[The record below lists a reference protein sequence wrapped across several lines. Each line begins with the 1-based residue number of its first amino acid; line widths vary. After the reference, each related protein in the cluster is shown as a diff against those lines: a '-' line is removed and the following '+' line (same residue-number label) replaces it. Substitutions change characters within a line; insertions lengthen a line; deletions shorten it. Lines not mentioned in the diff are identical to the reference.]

1 VNQRFL
7 YKIILP
13 FSKKQIS
20 FKELNTQNQ
29 LDIEKINLYYPSTL
43 EYYLEFN
50 NGFLRILE
58 DCIENFEDF
67 SKIDIFDY
75 LLFCLKIRTISLGDR
90 LELNIKSEDSNV
102 KSKKINIDLQFLL
115 KNILVAAEESL
126 IHKIIDVKE
135 KNLKIELC
143 WPTLKSIKNFHNSYF
158 SDMSFEDKILNLIPE
173 FVSNV
178 YIENSHI
185 NFKELDLDQ
194 KEDIFNTFP
203 ASLKTKIQNSIL
215 ENIKKLSEFDLFQIS
230 YFENQK
236 FNFFNLMYIDLIK
249 LIFSQ
254 NPKRIYE
261 EIYILSNFNMSS
273 EYVLSM
279 SPSERRIYISFIE
292 AQRKSQEPTDQQSNV
307 NIPQQNQSLQDLAV
321 EFGDEPIN

>member
-1 VNQRFL
+1 MNQRFL

-29 LDIEKINLYYPSTL
+29 LDIEKINLYYPSNL

-50 NGFLRILE
+50 NGFLNILE
-58 DCIENFEDF
+58 TCIENFEDF
-67 SKIDIFDY
+67 LKVDIFDY
-75 LLFCLKIRTISLGDR
+75 LLFCLKLRTISFGDR
-90 LELNIKSEDSNV
+90 LELNIKSEDPSV
-102 KSKKINIDLQFLL
+102 KNKKINIDLQFLL

-126 IHKIIDVKE
+126 IHKTIEIEE
-135 KNLKIELC
+135 KNLKIELS

-158 SDMSFEDKILNLIPE
+158 SNLSFEEKVLNLIPE

-178 YIENSHI
+178 HIENTHI
-185 NFKELDLDQ
+185 NFKELDLNQ

-203 ASLKTKIQNSIL
+203 ASLKTKIQNCIL
-215 ENIKKLSEFDLFQIS
+215 ENIKKLNDFDLFQIS
-230 YFENQK
+230 YFEDQK

-279 SPSERRIYISFIE
+279 SPSERKIYISFIE
-292 AQRKSQEPTDQQSNV
+292 AQRKSQEPPEQQSNV
-307 NIPQQNQSLQDLAV
+307 NIPQHSQSLQDLAV